1 MERVATSVSRRNI
14 LLGLAG
20 AAVAAVV
27 SAPIWQPT
35 AGQRTRR
42 LLAGNS
48 FTRRFLSLDHAEQA
62 EWEALS
68 GSVFT
73 AGGGYR
79 LRLAGVRPLPSS
91 GVRPPE
97 AWRAGAFV
105 AVFEVLN
112 GMTMRGD
119 VIHNLSHSQYGHLPV
134 FLTASSDAGRMLAVF
149 N

>member
-1 MERVATSVSRRNI
+1 MEKAATTLSRRNL

-20 AAVAAVV
+20 AAFAAVAT
-27 SAPIWQPT
+27 SPLWQPT

-48 FTRRFLSLDHAEQA
+48 FTRRFLSLAHAEQA
-62 EWEALS
+62 EWTALT
-68 GSVFT
+68 GSVFS

-91 GVRPPE
+91 GQRPPE
-97 AWRAGAFV
+97 AWRDGAFV
-105 AVFEVLN
+105 AVFEVLD
-112 GMTMRGD
+112 GMTMPGEL
-119 VIHNLSHSQYGHLPV
+119 IHTLSHSQYGRLPV
-134 FLTASSDAGRMLAVF
+134 FLTASGEAGRMLAVF

>member
-1 MERVATSVSRRNI
+1 MERAATTVSRRNI
-14 LLGLAG
+14 LLGVAG

-27 SAPIWQPT
+27 SSPLWQPA

-48 FTRRFLSLDHAEQA
+48 FTRRFLSLAHAEQA
-62 EWEALS
+62 EWEALT
-68 GSVFT
+68 GSVFS
-73 AGGGYR
+73 AGAGYQ

-112 GMTMRGD
+112 GMTMPGEI
-119 VIHNLSHSQYGHLPV
+119 IHTLSHNQYGRLPV
-134 FLTASSDAGRMLAVF
+134 FLTVSSDPGRMLAVF